1 MVASNDKLPVGF
13 PSNLLIWV
21 LVPQVHTD
29 DPNIDYYYDFSQ
41 SIDEYT
47 RVFGSWEC
55 AWKWQPVTMEDYEP
69 ILRSLRSNSEGYQPL
84 VLNLCDGDEYNGSPG
99 ISVIRLLDELGLPY
113 TGSDLRFYE
122 ATTSK
127 IFMKELFDQAGVPTP
142 SWEKVG
148 IDHLPVNGIFE
159 RLGKPLIVKPAISAG
174 SMGIGV
180 RNVVEGK
187 GELEALIHT
196 LEAQYRGWALTTGGI
211 LAEQFIAGPEFTTL
225 IVGSWDQPTHCT
237 IYPPVERVFHP
248 ALPEKERFLSFDR
261 LWEIYETESPIGDY
275 EDFYQ
280 YALPQSAFIK
290 LIQEVSFWAYQ
301 AVKGVGYGRVDLRMD
316 SSGQLKVLE
325 VNAQCG
331 LSEDEDY
338 TSIGAILRLS
348 GLTYASLIEAIARDG
363 LRRAGAVGFPDT
375 GSPGDSGD
383 VARPTNSGDEVRPTN
398 SGDVAR
404 PTNSGDEVHP
414 AGSSS

>member
-1 MVASNDKLPVGF
+1 MVASNDKLPAGF
-13 PSNLLIWV
+13 PPNLLIWV
-21 LVPQVHTD
+21 LVPQVHTN
-29 DPNIDYYYDFSQ
+29 DPNIDYYYDFTQ
-41 SIDEYT
+41 SREEYA
-47 RVFGSWEC
+47 RVFGAWAC
-55 AWKWQPVTMEDYEP
+55 AWEWQPVTMEDYAYV
-69 ILRSLRSNSEGYQPL
+69 LRTIPSRSEGFVPL

-99 ISVIRLLDELGLPY
+99 LSVIRLLDELGLPY

-127 IFMKELFDQAGVPTP
+127 IFMKELFDQSGVPTP

-187 GELEALIHT
+187 KELEALIHT
-196 LEAQYRGWALTTGGI
+196 LEAQYRGWSLTTGGI
-211 LAEQFIAGPEFTTL
+211 LAEQFVTGPEFTTL
-225 IVGSWDQPTHCT
+225 IVGPWDQPEHCI

-280 YALPQSAFIK
+280 YALPKPEWIE
-290 LIQEVSFWAYQ
+290 LIGQVSFLAYQ
-301 AVKGVGYGRVDLRMD
+301 AVQGVGYGRVDLRMD
-316 SSGQLKVLE
+316 VSGQLQVLE

-331 LSEDEDY
+331 LSEDENY

-348 GLTYASLIEAIARDG
+348 GWTYASLIEAIARDG
-363 LRRAGAVGFPDT
+363 LRRAVGSSGAG
-375 GSPGDSGD
+375 
-383 VARPTNSGDEVRPTN
+383 R
-398 SGDVAR
+398 
-404 PTNSGDEVHP
+404 P

>member
-1 MVASNDKLPVGF
+1 MVKPNDKLPAGF
-13 PSNLLIWV
+13 PPNLLIWV
-21 LVPQVHTD
+21 LIPQVQTE

-41 SIDEYT
+41 SMEEYT
-47 RVFGSWEC
+47 RVFGSWDC
-55 AWKWQPVTMEDYEP
+55 AWKWQPVTMLDYASV
-69 ILRSLRSNSEGYQPL
+69 LRSIRSNSEGFVPL

-127 IFMKELFDQAGVPTP
+127 IFMKELFDRARVPTP
-142 SWEKVG
+142 PWETVE
-148 IDHLPVNGIFE
+148 HLPVNGIFD

-174 SMGIGV
+174 SMGLGV

-187 GELEALIHT
+187 GELEALIHA
-196 LEAQYRGWALTTGGI
+196 LEEQYRGWSLTTGGI

-225 IVGSWDQPTHCT
+225 IVGPWDQSEYCT

-280 YALPQSAFIK
+280 YALPKQEWIK
-290 LIQEVSFWAYQ
+290 LIQEISFLAYQ

-316 SSGQLKVLE
+316 GSGQLHVLE

-331 LSEDEDY
+331 LSEDENY

-348 GLTYASLIEAIARDG
+348 GLSYASLIEAIARDG
-363 LRRAGAVGFPDT
+363 LRRAP
-375 GSPGDSGD
+375 
-383 VARPTNSGDEVRPTN
+383 
-398 SGDVAR
+398 
-404 PTNSGDEVHP
+404 
-414 AGSSS
+414 SS